1 MRINAETVLELAALA
16 RLTLSAEEVERMRSD
31 LEAVLDYMEKLSEV
45 DTSNVPPT
53 AHVLDIS
60 TPFRPDRV
68 ADLLSVGE
76 AVRNAPEHDNSSMIV
91 PKVIE

>member
-16 RLTLSAEEVERMRSD
+16 RLTLSAEEVERMRGD
-31 LEAVLDYMEKLSEV
+31 LEAVLDYMEKLSEI

-68 ADLLSVGE
+68 ADLLSVEE

>member
-16 RLTLSAEEVERMRSD
+16 RLTLSAEEVERMRGD
-31 LEAVLDYMEKLSEV
+31 LEAVLDYMEKLSEI

-68 ADLLSVGE
+68 ADLLSVAE
-76 AVRNAPEHDNSSMIV
+76 AVRNAPAHDNASMIV

>member
-16 RLTLSAEEVERMRSD
+16 RLTLSAEEVERMRGD
-31 LEAVLDYMEKLSEV
+31 LEAVLDYMEKLSEI

>member
-31 LEAVLDYMEKLSEV
+31 LEAVLDYMEKLSEI

>member
-1 MRINAETVLELAALA
+1 MRINAETVLELADLA
-16 RLTLSAEEVERMRSD
+16 RLSLSAEEVKSMRRD
-31 LEAVLDYMEKLSEV
+31 LEAILDYVEKLSEI
-45 DTSNVPPT
+45 DTSEVAPT

-68 ADLLSVGE
+68 ADLLSVRE
-76 AVRNAPEHDNSSMIV
+76 AVRNAPQHDQSSMIV